1 MKGNTEHQTE
11 KIVLVVSSLIFLF
24 IMIGNYLKLDVL
36 RHIDQTTLHWFI
48 QTFGEPK
55 MQFGH
60 GFLNNYMTALATY
73 GDVLTFV
80 VMSIVIAI
88 ILLFERYYV
97 LSLWLLGTVAS
108 GGILGIAFK
117 DLIHRHRPYDH
128 LLADTG
134 FSFPSGHSLSSTLIM
149 IIIFAVFLPR
159 VKQRVMQMSIGVV
172 LFVLWTSILFSRM
185 YFHAHFLT
193 DVIGGVS
200 LGIVWVMAAILIY
213 RSLFM
218 KLPQINLLRK
228 GKTYYIK

>member
-36 RHIDQTTLHWFI
+36 RHIDQTTLRWFI
-48 QTFGEPK
+48 QMFGEPK

-60 GFLNNYMTALATY
+60 VFLNNYMTALATY

-88 ILLFERYYV
+88 ILLFKRYYV
-97 LSLWLLGTVAS
+97 LSLWLLATVAS
-108 GGILGIAFK
+108 GGILGIIFK
-117 DLIHRHRPYDH
+117 DIIHRHRPYDH

-134 FSFPSGHSLSSTLIM
+134 FSFPSGHSLSSTLIV
-149 IIIFAVFLPR
+149 IIIFAVFLPK
-159 VKQRVMQMSIGVV
+159 VKHRAIQV
-172 LFVLWTSILFSRM
+172 LIAGLLSVLWVSILFSRM

-228 GKTYYIK
+228 GKIYYIK

>member
-36 RHIDQTTLHWFI
+36 RHIDQTTLRWFI

-88 ILLFERYYV
+88 ILLFKRYYV
-97 LSLWLLGTVAS
+97 LSLWLLATVAS
-108 GGILGIAFK
+108 GGILGIIFK
-117 DLIHRHRPYDH
+117 DIIHRHRPYDH

-134 FSFPSGHSLSSTLIM
+134 FSFPSGHSLSSTLIV
-149 IIIFAVFLPR
+149 IIIFAVFLPK
-159 VKQRVMQMSIGVV
+159 VKHRAIQV
-172 LFVLWTSILFSRM
+172 LIAGLLSVLWVSILFSRM

>member
-1 MKGNTEHQTE
+1 MKGNTTHQSE
-11 KIVLVVSSLIFLF
+11 KTILVVSLLIFLF
-24 IMIGNYLKLDVL
+24 TMVGTYLKLGIL
-36 RHIDQTTLHWFI
+36 RHMDQSTLNWFT

-60 GFLNNYMTALATY
+60 GLLNDYMDALATY

-88 ILLFERYYV
+88 ILLFKRYYV

-108 GGILGIAFK
+108 GGILGIVFK

-134 FSFPSGHSLSSTLIM
+134 FSFPSGHSLSSTLIV

-159 VKQRVMQMSIGVV
+159 VKQRAIQVSIGVV

-193 DVIGGVS
+193 DVMGGVS
-200 LGIVWVMAAILIY
+200 LGIAWVMGAIMLY
-213 RSLFM
+213 RYLLM
-218 KLPQINLLRK
+218 KLPQINLIRQ
-228 GKTYYIK
+228 GKTYEI

>member
-1 MKGNTEHQTE
+1 M
-11 KIVLVVSSLIFLF
+11 
-24 IMIGNYLKLDVL
+24 
-36 RHIDQTTLHWFI
+36 
-48 QTFGEPK
+48 FGEPK

-88 ILLFERYYV
+88 ILLFKRYYV
-97 LSLWLLGTVAS
+97 LSLWLLATVAS
-108 GGILGIAFK
+108 GGILGIIFK
-117 DLIHRHRPYDH
+117 DIIHRHRPYDH

-134 FSFPSGHSLSSTLIM
+134 FSFPSGHSLSSTLIV
-149 IIIFAVFLPR
+149 IIIFAVFLPK
-159 VKQRVMQMSIGVV
+159 VKHRAIQV
-172 LFVLWTSILFSRM
+172 LIAGLLSVLWVSILFSRM

-228 GKTYYIK
+228 GKIYYIK

>member
-1 MKGNTEHQTE
+1 MKENTAHQSE
-11 KIVLVVSSLIFLF
+11 KIVLVVSLLIFLF
-24 IMIGNYLKLDVL
+24 IMIGNYLKLDFL
-36 RHIDQTTLHWFI
+36 RYMDQTTLRWFI

-60 GFLNNYMTALATY
+60 GFLNDYMNALATY

-88 ILLFERYYV
+88 ILLFKRYYV

-108 GGILGIAFK
+108 GGILGIIFK
-117 DLIHRHRPYDH
+117 DIIHRHRPYDH

-134 FSFPSGHSLSSTLIM
+134 FSFPSGHSLSSTLIV
-149 IIIFAVFLPR
+149 IIIFAVFLPK
-159 VKQRVMQMSIGVV
+159 VKHRAIQV
-172 LFVLWTSILFSRM
+172 LIAGLLSVLWVSILFSRM

-218 KLPQINLLRK
+218 KLPQINLLRT

>member
-36 RHIDQTTLHWFI
+36 RHIDQTTLRWFI
-48 QTFGEPK
+48 QMFGEPK

-60 GFLNNYMTALATY
+60 GFLNNYMTALAIY

-88 ILLFERYYV
+88 ILLFKRYYV
-97 LSLWLLGTVAS
+97 LSLWLLATVAS
-108 GGILGIAFK
+108 GGILGIIFK
-117 DLIHRHRPYDH
+117 DIIHRHRPYDH

-134 FSFPSGHSLSSTLIM
+134 FSFPSGHSLSSTLIV
-149 IIIFAVFLPR
+149 IIIFAVFLPK
-159 VKQRVMQMSIGVV
+159 VKHRAIQV
-172 LFVLWTSILFSRM
+172 LIAGLLSVLWVSILFSRM

-228 GKTYYIK
+228 GKIYYIK